1 MEATVTDATTSV
13 TIDERVVAVLRALP
27 VERLRA
33 LMETVDELV
42 GSPTCPEAQADGVP
56 CPSAAN
62 NCARCARARVAFET
76 LQLLLERP

>member
-27 VERLRA
+27 VERLRE
-33 LMETVDELV
+33 LMKAIDDLV
-42 GSPTCPEAQADGVP
+42 GSPACPEAQADGVP

-62 NCARCARARVAFET
+62 DCARCLRARTAFET
-76 LQLLLERP
+76 LQLRLGLQ